1 MRPGRLLNS
10 LAYPSTLHD
19 IALTSKS
26 RQYHTFKKL
35 FNYIDWK
42 FLYKRTMFGK
52 KTLSRREVLFHST
65 PTKQLSF
72 YSSLCDP
79 KTSFFT
85 LANRGRQTVKNY
97 LCLNNFILGSNGE
110 KFLPLAAG
118 EGSWS
123 LNKTFFINDALGV
136 SPKVSKVVGSAYVR
150 PDLLT
155 D

>member
-1 MRPGRLLNS
+1 
-10 LAYPSTLHD
+10 
-19 IALTSKS
+19 
-26 RQYHTFKKL
+26 
-35 FNYIDWK
+35 
-42 FLYKRTMFGK
+42 MFGK
-52 KTLSRREVLFHST
+52 KTLSRREVLFHSM

-97 LCLNNFILGSNGE
+97 LCLNNFILRPNGE

-123 LNKTFFINDALGV
+123 LNKMFFINDALGV
-136 SPKVSKVVGSAYVR
+136 SPKVSKMVGSAYVR